1 MGARLL
7 SGLKTLDE
15 FAAVGDVRGLGLMAA
30 VELVGD
36 RSTKAATDPALKIGE
51 RVRDECIARGLYTRI
66 RGDVI
71 MLCPPLVIR
80 EDEVDRI
87 VEMLR
92 AALQAVVPARA

>member
-1 MGARLL
+1 MAEYELMVILHPRM
-7 SGLKTLDE
+7 TADE
-15 FAAVGDVRGLGLMAA
+15 TAAA

-36 RSTKAATDPALKIGE
+36 RSTKTPTDPALKIGE
-51 RVRDECIARGLYTRI
+51 RVRDECIDHGLYTRI

-87 VEMLR
+87 VDALR